1 MPRSARLWIPLL
13 SAVVAVVA
21 AGTVASV
28 LLRERSER
36 VERTELEGLASR
48 FTSALLTYDS
58 ADLQA
63 SRDRMRPLATDKFFA
78 NYEATLKALADVN
91 SKAQGRATEVFVG
104 RPRSSRVTVVVVT
117 ESTAQTANG
126 PRANRGTYLR
136 LDLLRAGDTWQVDQ
150 VIELASGRS
159 EGADPPPQDA
169 ED

>member
-1 MPRSARLWIPLL
+1 MARAARVWIPVLL
-13 SAVVAVVA
+13 VLVAVAA

-36 VERTELEGLASR
+36 VERTALEASASR
-48 FTSALLTYDS
+48 FASALLTYDS
-58 ADLQA
+58 ANLDA
-63 SRDRMRPLATDKFFA
+63 SRERMRPLATEKFFT

-91 SKAQGRATEVFVG
+91 SKAEGRATEVFVG
-104 RPRSSRVTVVVVT
+104 RPRGNAVGVVVVT

-126 PRANRGTYLR
+126 PRSNRGTYLR
-136 LDLLRAGDTWQVDQ
+136 LDLVRAGEQWRVDR

-159 EGADPPPQDA
+159 EGAEPPP